1 MGEGLRTWG
10 LTGSQLRKHMALRV
24 PSTLHSQWPSLP
36 SPPAQTTQGN
46 SNVHFL
52 ETVNCRSLA
61 QGTPGM
67 VDGFDTEIQCS
78 GIRFWHSVK
87 TYTEYWHP
95 LISASAAFPHSRP
108 AARFVGFRQDLERGF
123 TGESQS
129 KVLKYRFPQELA
141 WPELLTVNKL
151 QWAQGC
157 QSSFI
162 FLMVVNHILY
172 KMYHCNHL
180 WVYTAVALSTFAVL
194 CNYPHYLFPQFSSP
208 QTEVLCSLSNNS
220 HSFLPLSP

>member
-1 MGEGLRTWG
+1 M
-10 LTGSQLRKHMALRV
+10 LTFSQDLHWILT
-24 PSTLHSQWPSLP
+24 PSHLSLSCFPSF
-36 SPPAQTTQGN
+36 SP
-46 SNVHFL
+46 
-52 ETVNCRSLA
+52 R
-61 QGTPGM
+61 M
-67 VDGFDTEIQCS
+67 
-78 GIRFWHSVK
+78 
-87 TYTEYWHP
+87 
-95 LISASAAFPHSRP
+95 P
-108 AARFVGFRQDLERGF
+108 AARFVGFRQNLERGF

-172 KMYHCNHL
+172 KMCHCNHL

-194 CNYPHYLFPQFSSP
+194 CNYPHYLSPQFSSL